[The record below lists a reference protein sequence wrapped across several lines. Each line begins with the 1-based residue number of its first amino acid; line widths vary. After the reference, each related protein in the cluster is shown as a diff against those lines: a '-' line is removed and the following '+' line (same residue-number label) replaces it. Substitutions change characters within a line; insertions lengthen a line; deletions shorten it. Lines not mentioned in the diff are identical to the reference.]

1 MERKRLVRSEHQKV
15 LAGVC
20 GGIATYFDLD
30 PNLVRLICLV
40 LIVLQPAFALVYL
53 LLVFVLPRE
62 GAEEKPLEARIE
74 EGVHELE
81 STVERIAGDEEPS
94 KGRFFAGLALVV
106 VGLFLLLENLGLW
119 WVDGSTL
126 AALVLVGIG
135 AYLLITRS
143 R

>member
-1 MERKRLVRSEHQKV
+1 MERKRLVRSEGQRV

-20 GGIATYFDLD
+20 GGVAEYFDLD
-30 PNLVRLICLV
+30 PNLVRLVCLV
-40 LIVLQPAFALVYL
+40 LTVLQPVFALVYL

-62 GAEEKPLEARIE
+62 GAEEKPLDARIE
-74 EGVHELE
+74 EGVRELE
-81 STVERIAGDEEPS
+81 STVEQFTGDEEPS
-94 KGRFFAGLALVV
+94 KGRLFAGLSLVA

-126 AALVLVGIG
+126 AAWVLVGIG
-135 AYLLITRS
+135 VYLLVARS